1 MEAVSVG
8 LTLGDCVGVLTVKL
22 RVQGSQGL
30 GEELALRESVVS
42 VVSTLQFVGTPLGS
56 ALIIASSCASV
67 PEGLATGLQLLSK
80 AAQSSN
86 VAKAIAVV
94 PSFKPVGTAVAAV
107 PPQFWPRS
115 MAVKNVGLAGE
126 PWKADRS
133 FGELQPMPAPPLPPS
148 ST

>member
-30 GEELALRESVVS
+30 GEELALSESVVS
-42 VVSTLQFVGTPLGS
+42 LVSTLQFVGAPLGS
-56 ALIIASSCASV
+56 ALIIASSCASG
-67 PEGLATGLQLLSK
+67 PDGPAIGLELLSK

-94 PSFKPVGTAVAAV
+94 PPFKPVGTELAAD
-107 PPQFWPRS
+107 PPQFWPSS
-115 MAVKNVGLAGE
+115 MAVTKVGLAGV
-126 PWKADRS
+126 PWKAVSS
-133 FGELQPMPAPPLPPS
+133 FGE
-148 ST
+148 